1 MVQFVG
7 SSQLGYTSSQFG
19 QTATQVTARRHVRLH
34 LKRIRD
40 REYCKLRELIP
51 SVAAKKKVSK
61 VQVIE
66 EAVRYIEELHS
77 TLMDRLRHK
86 HGDQAEDKAQETVQY
101 FMDQMTTLP
110 PVTLSSQLSSP
121 APRPSPSLQLS
132 SSQHRAPLRT
142 PDGSLLMRFTSGDF
156 EKQRKQPSFLMRKS
170 R

>member
-86 HGDQAEDKAQETVQY
+86 HGQFYSHCCSY
-101 FMDQMTTLP
+101 FIFYRK
-110 PVTLSSQLSSP
+110 VKSTLSNI
-121 APRPSPSLQLS
+121 
-132 SSQHRAPLRT
+132 
-142 PDGSLLMRFTSGDF
+142 G
-156 EKQRKQPSFLMRKS
+156 
-170 R
+170 